1 MNDNLERSLDFN
13 DFKYSKVFFDIKISR
28 NYYLLTILITSF
40 IVILLLYAS
49 IFDFDIVAKGYAVI
63 RPKEEVSL
71 IKTLN
76 SGIVTEKSFMNGQ
89 FVREGDVLVIFNTN
103 LLEFEIETQKK
114 LIEQN
119 EKNLN
124 CLESLM
130 KMVEKNEFDENAVG
144 EAKIQASVYFSQK
157 KIKELN
163 YEKAKRNYDIEY
175 SLPESVTYKQR
186 LLDIKNEYELAE
198 ADLNSFLSDYKYTL
212 CIQKNNLINEKE
224 KLKQHLCELEEQLIQ
239 STIHAPKDGIIEEL
253 EAFNCGDLLMGG
265 ENILRIVPIHNDSI
279 KAQVN
284 IGQSD
289 IANLKI
295 GQNVK
300 IKLNALNSNEY
311 GQVKGVVS
319 RISADSLYDS
329 NQNSYYLVDVEIP
342 KNNVENKKKE
352 NIKLRPGMTGT
363 ARIIIR
369 RKKLIRVILDKLNF

>member
-175 SLPESVTYKQR
+175 SLPESVTYKQK

>member
-130 KMVEKNEFDENAVG
+130 QMVEKNEFDENAVG

-175 SLPESVTYKQR
+175 SLPESVTYKQK